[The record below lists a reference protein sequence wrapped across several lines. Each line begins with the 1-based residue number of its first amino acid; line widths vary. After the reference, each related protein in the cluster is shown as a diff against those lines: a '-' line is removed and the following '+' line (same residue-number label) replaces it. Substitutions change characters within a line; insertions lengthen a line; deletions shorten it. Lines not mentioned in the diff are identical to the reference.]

1 MHKICKYIDCI
12 SRIRKKYA
20 VKLEICRNL
29 QFYMQNMQMSIAFM
43 CTPHVA
49 DGDSPD
55 QNGRADVQLE
65 PDLRVCRF
73 RVAMKDSDAVMTL
86 RPYRTRHPGPGPG
99 PVLLGNSTGI
109 LGARLRTPAPS
120 GTAGASSAEPLLALG
135 SAEMSWPGC
144 LSPAGTAFGLG

>member
-1 MHKICKYIDCI
+1 MQ
-12 SRIRKKYA
+12 KYA
-20 VKLEICRNL
+20 VLYAKYAEVYILHILHLCALR
-29 QFYMQNMQMSIAFM
+29 A
-43 CTPHVA
+43 TPHVA

-73 RVAMKDSDAVMTL
+73 RVAVKDSDAVMTL